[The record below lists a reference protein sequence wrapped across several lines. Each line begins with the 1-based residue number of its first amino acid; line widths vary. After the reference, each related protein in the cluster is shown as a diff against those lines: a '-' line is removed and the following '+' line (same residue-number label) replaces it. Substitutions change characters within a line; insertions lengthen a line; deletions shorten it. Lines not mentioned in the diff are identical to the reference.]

1 MAFMK
6 NGFKNW
12 GKYFLAV
19 FILFFGWW
27 LLALTIS
34 HNAFPVPYL
43 ALKGFIKGLN
53 NGLLI
58 HMGVSLYRVAISLA
72 IALIFAVPL
81 GLFLGKNKKADSYI
95 APLIYL
101 TYPVPKVVF
110 MPIFFVLL
118 GIGDLS
124 KILLITLI
132 VFFQI
137 LVTTRDA
144 AKNLEDEYVL
154 SVQSLGASTKDLYVH
169 VYFPGTLP
177 EILTSL
183 RLGLG
188 TALAVLFLTE
198 TYATQKGIGYYIM
211 DSLSKMAYIDMFAG
225 IIAMA
230 LMGFILYLM
239 IDGIEKRVCMW
250 KTLSK

>member
-1 MAFMK
+1 L
-6 NGFKNW
+6 
-12 GKYFLAV
+12 GKYLLAIFVLVVGWWVLALAV
-19 FILFFGWW
+19 D
-27 LLALTIS
+27 
-34 HNAFPVPYL
+34 HNALPAPDL
-43 ALKGFIKGLN
+43 AFVGFLKGLKN
-53 NGLLI
+53 DLLI
-58 HMGVSLYRVAISLA
+58 HMVVSLYRVVISLV
-72 IALIFAVPL
+72 IALLLAVPL
-81 GLFLGKNKKADSYI
+81 GLLLGKNKNLDAYI
-95 APLIYL
+95 APIIYL
-101 TYPVPKVVF
+101 TYPIPKVVF

-144 AKNLEDEYVL
+144 ARNLEKEYVL
-154 SVQSLGASTKDLYVH
+154 SVQSLGATGRNLYAH

-188 TALAVLFLTE
+188 TAMAILFLTE
-198 TYATQKGIGYYIM
+198 TYATRQGIGYYIM
-211 DSLSKMAYIDMFAG
+211 DSLSRMAYIDMFAG
-225 IIAMA
+225 IIAMS
-230 LMGFILYLM
+230 LMGFMLYLL
-239 IDGIEKRVCMW
+239 IDGLEKKVCFW